1 MSAVA
6 KATYLRSW
14 TVLIAAL
21 VILIAAAAIAA
32 DVFDR
37 VDPFDIS
44 DSDSEVQRAYGQIE
58 AATGRTP
65 DPEVILL
72 VDPGADAAAAEAAL
86 AAVDGIAAVAG
97 PGTSPRLSAADGHAL
112 VVGYLEPG
120 ANRVDVGADAAAAVA
135 GLPGVAAGG
144 TAVAAYQV
152 GLRSE
157 DDSRRIELLA
167 APLLLVLLLVVF
179 RTLVA
184 AVLPLLVAAM
194 TILVSFAALRLLT
207 GLTAIDLFSLQVVTG
222 LGVGLAIDYSLFVI
236 ARFREEIA
244 GGGPV
249 DYRAAHLRTLR
260 TAGRTIA
267 FSALTVAAAL
277 AALTVFPQP
286 FLHSTGI
293 AGALTALLAGLTSLL
308 ALPAALALLGPSI
321 NRFAVRR
328 DPLRAG
334 IGARSSFWRRLPA
347 LVCRV
352 PVVSIVIGAA
362 TTLALASQ
370 VLGAELTTPDAR
382 ALPGTD
388 SARIVEEG
396 LDESFP
402 ELPDT
407 VLHAIVPAGGAG
419 EIARTLA
426 RLPDVSDVSRTDLGD
441 GRKAIRVES
450 GADPLSD
457 AGQDLVASVRAT
469 VPAGTAVGGRAAELT
484 DQRTSVRDHVPE
496 ALAILLV
503 TNLLLV
509 AAMTRSLLLPLLAV
523 AMNLLS
529 VAAALGAMSALFTT
543 GWSAELLG
551 TDAVIGIDISVPVL
565 AFAVAFGLSTDYG
578 IFLLSRV
585 REARAGAAGETEAI
599 IEAVARSGRLISA
612 SAVLLAVAVG
622 AFAFSD
628 LVIIKEFAIA
638 IAIAVLLDATIV
650 RGLLIPAFL
659 RLLGAAAWW
668 PGGGRLGA
676 ARERSAATV
685 GSPPRQTTGPG

>member
-1 MSAVA
+1 MRTVA
-6 KATYLRSW
+6 RVTYLRAW
-14 TVLIAAL
+14 TVLLAAL
-21 VILIAAAAIAA
+21 LILLAAAAIAA
-32 DVFDR
+32 DIFDR

-44 DSDSEVQRAYGQIE
+44 DADSEVQRAYSQYE
-58 AATGRTP
+58 QATGQSP

-72 VDPGADAAAAEAAL
+72 VDPGADPTAAESAL
-86 AAVDGIAAVAG
+86 AAVDGIALVAG
-97 PGTSPRLSAADGHAL
+97 PGENAPLTATDGHTL
-112 VVGYLEPG
+112 VVGYLDPG
-120 ANRVDVGADAAAAVA
+120 ANRVEVGEDVEAAVA
-135 GLPGVAAGG
+135 DLTGVETGG

-167 APLLLVLLLVVF
+167 APLLLILLLIVF

-184 AVLPLLVAAM
+184 AVLPLLVAGV
-194 TILVSFAALRLLT
+194 TIVVTFAALRLLT
-207 GLTAIDLFSLQVVTG
+207 GLTQIDLFSLQVVTG

-236 ARFREEIA
+236 ARFREEIGDA
-244 GGGPV
+244 EPV
-249 DYRAAHLRTLR
+249 DYRGAHLRTLR
-260 TAGRTIA
+260 TAGRTVA

-293 AGALTALLAGLTSLL
+293 AGALTALFAGLTSLL

-334 IGARSSFWRRLPA
+334 IGARSSFWRRLPT
-347 LVCRV
+347 LVCRA
-352 PVVSIVIGAA
+352 PIISIVVGAA
-362 TTLALASQ
+362 AMLALASQ
-370 VLGAELTTPDAR
+370 MLGVELTTPDAR
-382 ALPGTD
+382 ALPVED
-388 SARIVEEG
+388 SARVVRES

-402 ELPDT
+402 DLPTT
-407 VLHAIVPAGGAG
+407 VLHAIVPTGGAG
-419 EIARTLA
+419 AIADELA
-426 RLPDVSDVSRTDLGD
+426 ALPDVTDVSRTDLGD
-441 GRKAIRVES
+441 GRIAIRVES
-450 GADPLSD
+450 SADPLSE
-457 AGQDLVASVRAT
+457 AGQELVEAVRDA
-469 VPAGTAVGGRAAELT
+469 VPAETAVGGRAAELT
-484 DQRTSVRDHVPE
+484 DQRASVRDHAPE
-496 ALAILLV
+496 ALAILLI

-509 AAMTRSLLLPLLAV
+509 AAMTRSLLLPFLAV

-543 GWSAELLG
+543 GWCAERLG
-551 TDAVIGIDISVPVL
+551 TDAVMGIDISVPVL

-585 REARAGAAGETEAI
+585 KEARADAAGEPEAI
-599 IEAVARSGRLISA
+599 IEAVASSGRLISA
-612 SAVLLAVAVG
+612 SAVLLAIAVG
-622 AFAFSD
+622 AFVFSD

-638 IAIAVLLDATIV
+638 IAIAVLLDATVV

-659 RLLGAAAWW
+659 RLLGGAAWW

-676 ARERSAATV
+676 ARGR
-685 GSPPRQTTGPG
+685 

>member
-6 KATYLRSW
+6 KATYLRAW
-14 TVLIAAL
+14 TVLLAAL
-21 VILIAAAAIAA
+21 VIVIAAAAIAA

-37 VDPFDIS
+37 VDPFDIR
-44 DSDSEVQRAYGQIE
+44 DSDSEVQRAYAQLE
-58 AATGRTP
+58 QATGRSP
-65 DPEVILL
+65 DPEVVLL
-72 VDPGADAAAAEAAL
+72 VDPGADASAAASAL
-86 AAVDGIAAVAG
+86 ATVAGIASVAG
-97 PGTSPRLSAADGHAL
+97 PDESPRLIAADGHTL

-120 ANRVDVGADAAAAVA
+120 ANRVEVGEDAAAAVA
-135 GLPGVAAGG
+135 GLPGVEAGG

-157 DDSRRIELLA
+157 DDSRQIELLA
-167 APLLLVLLLVVF
+167 APLLLILLIVVF

-194 TILVSFAALRLLT
+194 TIVVSFAALRLLT
-207 GLTAIDLFSLQVVTG
+207 GLTQIDLFSLQVVTG

-244 GGGPV
+244 GAEPV
-249 DYRAAHLRTLR
+249 DYRGAHLRTLR
-260 TAGRTIA
+260 TAGRTVA

-308 ALPAALALLGPSI
+308 ALPAALALLGPAI

-334 IGARSSFWRRLPA
+334 IGARSSFWRRLPR

-352 PVVSIVIGAA
+352 PIISIVIGAA
-362 TTLALASQ
+362 TMLALASQ
-370 VLGAELTTPDAR
+370 VLGVELTTPDAR
-382 ALPGTD
+382 ALPAAD
-388 SARIVEEG
+388 SARAVQEG

-402 ELPDT
+402 TLPRT
-407 VLHAIVPAGGAG
+407 VLHAIVPAGGGG
-419 EIARTLA
+419 EIARELA
-426 RLPDVSDVSRTDLGD
+426 ALPDVSDVSRTDLG
-441 GRKAIRVES
+441 GRRIAIRVEA
-450 GADPLSD
+450 GADPLSG
-457 AGQDLVASVRAT
+457 AGQDLVAAVRE
-469 VPAGTAVGGRAAELT
+469 VMPEGGAVGGRAAELT
-484 DQRTSVRDHVPE
+484 DQRDSVRDHAPE
-496 ALAILLV
+496 ALVILLV

-509 AAMTRSLLLPLLAV
+509 AAMTRSLLLPFLAV

-543 GWSAELLG
+543 GWSADLLG
-551 TDAVIGIDISVPVL
+551 ADPVIGIDISVPVL

-578 IFLLSRV
+578 IFLLSRIK
-585 REARAGAAGETEAI
+585 EARGGAAGETEAI
-599 IEAVARSGRLISA
+599 IEAVASSGRLISA

-628 LVIIKEFAIA
+628 LVIIKEFAVT
-638 IAIAVLLDATIV
+638 IAIAVLLDATVV

-659 RLLGAAAWW
+659 RLLGGAAWW

-676 ARERSAATV
+676 ARALSR
-685 GSPPRQTTGPG
+685 